1 MRITGYPYAHAA
13 QASPVR
19 SARPRGV
26 RRVYVDAQCRFRIR
40 FSVPEKPNAKSA
52 LRCGENRTARSY
64 PGGNAIFAPQARH
77 LRHRRRWLRRKAHR
91 PPPRPQGLRPLVS
104 SIRRGLKSLL
114 PEERSVKS
122 GTLTLTCVPPNPC
135 RTECP
140 EQKQPTQ
147 RPRKDPLRVFLRPVS
162 GS

>member
-19 SARPRGV
+19 SARPRRA
-26 RRVYVDAQCRFRIR
+26 RRA
-40 FSVPEKPNAKSA
+40 
-52 LRCGENRTARSY
+52 
-64 PGGNAIFAPQARH
+64 
-77 LRHRRRWLRRKAHR
+77 RRRSMQISHSFLRTGEAKCSSCIEMRGKPHSKVVSRRECEIRSAGKTSTSWKELASATR
-91 PPPRPQGLRPLVS
+91 TSTAASTAGLRPPVS
-104 SIRRGLKSLL
+104 SIEAVSNRFCRR
-114 PEERSVKS
+114 RSVKS

-135 RTECP
+135 RTGCP